1 VPRNSSRARGLSHVP
16 AGRYLPICARFAT
29 RQPWS
34 PGSGLKEILTPV
46 EMWAVRIRHGALF
59 FCSVN
64 HRRSRMKALGRQ
76 VLAAVGLLA
85 VIGFAAG
92 CSEEEAKGSHQIWFM
107 GSIYNGASG
116 EVVYEYEIS
125 LVYGTTT
132 IKGKVDTYTG
142 RYTLGPLPA
151 WNDYGIAIFANGFR
165 GFTSYNSMIAP
176 PTPPPASQQS
186 DVYTANTTQTFNF
199 DAYVF
204 PTDLASSALTVNIT
218 KADTTAAL
226 AEGKVRLRP
235 TTLPVIQDQTAGVTG
250 QLWANDQDIL
260 ASAINRD
267 FSNGTIMIEGEAL
280 VYGVNYQV
288 TVYGVQ
294 GYQTG
299 SATARAGL
307 QESVGVNITTSASPL
322 TLVSNNASACRPY
335 MTSTTVTNT
344 AQITFN
350 FNSPIEDATTT
361 TGKGPEVLDNGM
373 TVSTAMGAAL
383 KPNASSTISERGSVF
398 LVNANTLTIYFNP
411 FMGIQTQIP
420 NDTINTVTYGN
431 LSSIRLQPLGHPEL
445 PTTLGTLIGTS
456 SIQCYM

>member
-1 VPRNSSRARGLSHVP
+1 
-16 AGRYLPICARFAT
+16 
-29 RQPWS
+29 
-34 PGSGLKEILTPV
+34 
-46 EMWAVRIRHGALF
+46 
-59 FCSVN
+59 
-64 HRRSRMKALGRQ
+64 MKALGRQ
-76 VLAAVGLLA
+76 VLAAVAVLA
-85 VIGFAAG
+85 VGGFAAG
-92 CSEEEAKGSHQIWFM
+92 CSDEEAKGSHQIWFM
-107 GSIYNGASG
+107 GSIYNGATG

-132 IKGKVDTYTG
+132 IQGKVDTYTG

-151 WNDYGIAIFANGFR
+151 WNDYGVAIFANGFR

-204 PTDLASSALTVNIT
+204 PTDLASSPLTVNIT
-218 KADTTAAL
+218 KTDPTAAL

-260 ASAINRD
+260 ASAVNRD
-267 FSNGTIMIEGEAL
+267 FSAGTVMIEGEAL

-299 SATARAGL
+299 SNTARAGL
-307 QESVGVNITTSASPL
+307 QESVSVSIATSASPL
-322 TLVSNNASACRPY
+322 SLVSSNASACRPY
-335 MTSTTVTNT
+335 MTSTTVSNT
-344 AQITFN
+344 AQIIFN
-350 FNSPIEDATTT
+350 FNEAIEDITTT
-361 TGKGPEVLDNGM
+361 TGKGPEVLDNGLV
-373 TVSTAMGAAL
+373 VSTAMFATL
-383 KPNASSTISERGSVF
+383 KPNVSSTISERGSMF
-398 LVNANTLTIYFNP
+398 LVNGSTLTISFNP

-420 NDTINTVTYGN
+420 NDTINSVTYGQ
-431 LSSIRLQPLGHPEL
+431 LSSIRLQPMGHSEF
-445 PTTLGTLIGTS
+445 PTTLGALVGA